1 MTENQKEQNL
11 WNIFFM
17 LVYMVF
23 LVCGL
28 FIIVRVNGHLPR
40 SIATVDLILIVL
52 ATFRLVRLFVY
63 DKIMR
68 WMRHMFADIHHGPR
82 KTINDLL
89 GCPWCLGLWMGTTV
103 VFFYFLA
110 PAVTWFFI
118 LILAISGVATS
129 LQLLANLVGWNAEKV
144 KRSVESMK

>member
-1 MTENQKEQNL
+1 MKNQTEQNL

-17 LVYMVF
+17 LVYVVF
-23 LVCGL
+23 LVFGL
-28 FIIVRVNGHLPR
+28 FIIVRINGSLPR
-40 SIATVDLILIVL
+40 SIVTADLVLIVL

-68 WMRHMFADIHHGPR
+68 WLRDFFSGVNHGPR
-82 KTINDLL
+82 KTISDLL
-89 GCPWCLGLWMGTTV
+89 GCPWCLGLWMGTTL

-118 LILAISGVATS
+118 LILAISGVATF
-129 LQLLANLVGWNAEKV
+129 LQLSANLIGWNAEKV
-144 KRSVESMK
+144 KQSVESMK